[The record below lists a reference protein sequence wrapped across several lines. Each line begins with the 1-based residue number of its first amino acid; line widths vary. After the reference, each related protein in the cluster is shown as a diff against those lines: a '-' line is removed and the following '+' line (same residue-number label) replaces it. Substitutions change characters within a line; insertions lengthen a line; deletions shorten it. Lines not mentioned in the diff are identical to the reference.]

1 MLRKNSRS
9 KLRTN
14 NGLVFA
20 LGLSLTLSA
29 CSIPQIT
36 QRNARTDLPAAF
48 RGMPA
53 DSANSASLYW
63 KDFFGDPSLANLIDT
78 ALVNNQELNITLQNI
93 TVAQAEVRAR
103 RGEYLPSVN
112 IGAGAGFEK
121 VGEYTNIGALEAN
134 TPIREGSTRPDPLPD
149 FIVAAN
155 ASWELDIWRKLRNA
169 KQAAVQRYIGTIAGK
184 NFVVTN
190 LIAEVAKAYY
200 ELLALDNQLVILTQN
215 IQIQT
220 DALSIVRLQKQAARV
235 TELAVRRFEALVLR
249 TQSMQFDVKQQI
261 VETENRINFLL
272 ARYPQ
277 PVVRDNNRFDS
288 LAFAPLNVGV
298 PAQLLFN
305 RPDVIQAEQ
314 ELAATRLDV
323 KSARARFY
331 PSVRLSAAAGFNAF
345 NPAYLL
351 STPES
356 MLYNLGADLFQ
367 PLINRNAIK
376 AAYITANARQIQALY
391 DYERTLLNAH
401 IEVVNNLSKVGN
413 LAQSYDLKSQ
423 QVDALNASVSISNN
437 LFRNAR
443 ADYMEVLLT
452 QRDALE
458 ARFDLVETKRE
469 QFLAKVSVYQAL
481 GGGWR

>member
-1 MLRKNSRS
+1 MPRKNNSNKMHTLKRS
-9 KLRTN
+9 L
-14 NGLVFA
+14 FA
-20 LGLSLTLSA
+20 LGLFLTVSA
-29 CSIPQIT
+29 CSIPKLA
-36 QRNARTDLPAAF
+36 QRDARTDLPATF
-48 RGMPA
+48 RELPA

-63 KDFFGDPSLANLIDT
+63 KDFFGDPSLEQLIDT

-103 RGEYLPSVN
+103 RGEYLPFVN
-112 IGAGAGFEK
+112 IGAGAGFDK
-121 VGEYTNIGALEAN
+121 VGRYTNTGALEAN
-134 TPIREGSTRPDPLPD
+134 TEIRPGSERPDPLPN

-155 ASWELDIWRKLRNA
+155 ASWEIDIWRRLRNA
-169 KQAAVQRYIGTIAGK
+169 KQAAVQRYVGTIAGK

-200 ELLALDNQLVILTQN
+200 ELLALDNQLLILTQN

-277 PVVRDNNRFDS
+277 PVARDDARFDS
-288 LAFAPLNVGV
+288 LSLAPLSVGV

-314 ELAATRLDV
+314 ELVATKLDV

-331 PSVRLSAAAGFNAF
+331 PALRLSAAAGFNAF

-356 MLYNLGADLFQ
+356 MLYNLGADLFA

-413 LAQSYDLKSQ
+413 LGQSYGLKAQ
-423 QVDALNASVSISNN
+423 QVEALNASVSISNN

-469 QFLAKVSVYQAL
+469 QLLARISVYQAL

>member
-1 MLRKNSRS
+1 MLRKNNRR
-9 KLRTN
+9 LHTN
-14 NGLVFA
+14 TGFILA
-20 LGLSLTLSA
+20 LCCCLFGSA
-29 CSIPQIT
+29 CSVPQIT
-36 QRNARTDLPAAF
+36 QRDTRTDLPVVF
-48 RGMPA
+48 NNMPA
-53 DSANSASLYW
+53 DSANSAALYW
-63 KDFFGDPSLANLIDT
+63 KDFFGDPYLENLIDS
-78 ALVNNQELNITLQNI
+78 ALHNNQELNITLQNI
-93 TVAQAEVRAR
+93 TIAQAEVRAR
-103 RGEYLPSVN
+103 RGEYLPFVSL
-112 IGAGAGFEK
+112 GAGAGFDK
-121 VGEYTNIGALEAN
+121 VGEYTNTGALEAN
-134 TPIREGSTRPDPLPD
+134 TPIREGSTRPDPLPN

-169 KQAAVQRYIGTIAGK
+169 KQAAVQRYLGTVAGK
-184 NFVVTN
+184 NFVITN
-190 LIAEVAKAYY
+190 LIAEVARAYY
-200 ELLALDNQLVILTQN
+200 ELLALDNQLAILTQN
-215 IQIQT
+215 IQTQT

-249 TQSMQFDVKQQI
+249 TQSMQYDVKQQI
-261 VETENRINFLL
+261 VEAENRINFLL

-277 PVVRDNNRFDS
+277 PVARNDARFDS
-288 LAFAPLNVGV
+288 LAFAPLAVGV

-314 ELAATRLDV
+314 ELAAAKLDV

-331 PSVRLSAAAGFNAF
+331 PAVRLSSAVGLNAF
-345 NPAYLL
+345 NPAYLV
-351 STPES
+351 TAPES
-356 MLYNLGADLFQ
+356 ILYNLGADLFQ

-376 AAYITANARQIQALY
+376 AAYITANARQVQTLY

-401 IEVVNNLSKVGN
+401 IEVVNNLSRVGN

-423 QVDALNASVSISNN
+423 QVDALIASVSISNN

-469 QFLAKVSVYQAL
+469 QLLARVSVYQAL